1 MTKFETYSGAF
12 PNAALRRK
20 ANGVLEV
27 YAAWSTKARDMDWRW
42 KASAPPRSPA
52 PAPRPSAR
60 TR

>member
-52 PAPRPSAR
+52 PAPRA
-60 TR
+60 